1 MWSTSND
8 YGLTNIGGDRYLSNY
23 TEIQRQVQL
32 FYELARQLE
41 QNGQVFAQVDPS
53 EEIFKLGQGD
63 AAAAMLY
70 GLKPYMVMQ
79 PLGSPTSLVSQ
90 DLPIPQVGANLQPQM
105 LKSLLRK
112 IVEES

>member
-8 YGLTNIGGDRYLSNY
+8 YGLSNIGGDRWLSNY

-32 FYELARQLE
+32 FYQLARQLE
-41 QNGQVFAQVDPS
+41 QYGQVYAQIDPK

-63 AAAAMLY
+63 AAAAMMY

-79 PLGSPTSLVSQ
+79 PLGTPTPLVKNTEA
-90 DLPIPQVGANLQPQM
+90 PQVSGDMQPQM
-105 LKSLLRK
+105 LRTLLHK